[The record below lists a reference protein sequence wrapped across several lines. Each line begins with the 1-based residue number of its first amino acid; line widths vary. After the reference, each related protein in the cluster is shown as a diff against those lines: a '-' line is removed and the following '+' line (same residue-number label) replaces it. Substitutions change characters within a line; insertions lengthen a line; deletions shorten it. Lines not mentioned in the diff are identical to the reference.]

1 VMQTLSKAW
10 GLAALRIGMSF
21 ASSEIIAVMNK
32 IKPPYNI
39 NQATQE
45 LALKAL
51 EEVGQVNDMIHELV
65 AMREALAE
73 VFARMPLVEKV
84 YPSDANFILVKFKDA
99 RKIYEY
105 LLTKG
110 IVVRDRSNVK
120 LCDNCLRITVGTEE
134 ENALLVDVVIEYM
147 NDH

>member
-1 VMQTLSKAW
+1 VL
-10 GLAALRIGMSF
+10 
-21 ASSEIIAVMNK
+21 NK
-32 IKPPYNI
+32 VKPPYNI

-65 AMREALAE
+65 AMRDALAE
-73 VFARMPLVEKV
+73 VFQRMPVVEKV
-84 YPSDANFILVKFKDA
+84 YPSDANFILVKIKDA

-134 ENALLVDVVIEYM
+134 ENTLLVDALIEYM
-147 NDH
+147 NSLS

>member
-1 VMQTLSKAW
+1 V
-10 GLAALRIGMSF
+10 
-21 ASSEIIAVMNK
+21 
-32 IKPPYNI
+32 KPPYNI

-65 AMREALAE
+65 AMRNALAE
-73 VFARMPLVEKV
+73 VFQRMPVVEKV
-84 YPSDANFILVKFKDA
+84 YPSDANFILVKIKDA

-134 ENALLVDVVIEYM
+134 ENILLVDALIEYM
-147 NDH
+147 NAH